1 MEPVGS
7 TRALGL
13 RVEARV
19 ADYLAGRGLS
29 ILERNVER
37 AGGEIDLIAL
47 DLRLDD
53 PEYVFVEVRSRS
65 RMDRGS
71 PLETVG
77 VAKQRH
83 VIRAATAWLVERE
96 LWETVAVRFDVVGVT
111 IGDGRLRV
119 RWIPGAYE
127 V

>member
-1 MEPVGS
+1 MEPAAS

-19 ADYLAGRGLS
+19 AEYLHERGLS

-65 RMDRGS
+65 RVDRGS

-83 VIRAATAWLVERE
+83 VVRAATAWLVERD
-96 LWETVAVRFDVVGVT
+96 LWEAVAVRFDVVGVT
-111 IGDGRLRV
+111 ISPHRLRV
-119 RWIPGAYE
+119 RWIRDAYE
-127 V
+127 A

>member
-1 MEPVGS
+1 M
-7 TRALGL
+7 

-19 ADYLAGRGLS
+19 ADYLSGRGLR

-47 DLRLDD
+47 DLRLED
-53 PEYVFVEVRSRS
+53 PEYVFVEVRARS
-65 RMDRGS
+65 RLDRGS

-111 IGDGRLRV
+111 IGDGRLRI
-119 RWIPGAYE
+119 RWISGAYE
-127 V
+127 A

>member
-1 MEPVGS
+1 MDVGGS
-7 TRALGL
+7 TRALGM

-19 ADYLAGRGLS
+19 ADYLSDRGLS

-47 DLRLDD
+47 DLRQDD
-53 PEYVFVEVRSRS
+53 PEYVFVEVRARS

-77 VAKQRH
+77 LAKQRH

-96 LWETVAVRFDVVGVT
+96 LWERVAVRFDVVGVT

-119 RWIPGAYE
+119 RWISGAYE